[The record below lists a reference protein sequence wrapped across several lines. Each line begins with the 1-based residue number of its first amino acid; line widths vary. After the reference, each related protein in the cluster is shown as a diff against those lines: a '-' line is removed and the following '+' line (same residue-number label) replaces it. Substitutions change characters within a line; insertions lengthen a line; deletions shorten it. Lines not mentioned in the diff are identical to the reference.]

1 MILQLSL
8 IKKTPQKTCNC
19 AGGVGVET
27 ATFAV
32 FDLQL
37 CRSSVDLNRLIFSVS
52 ERNDCPQLDLQ
63 LTGRTIDLNGLIFS
77 VSERNDCLQFD
88 LQLTGRSVDLN
99 GKNAWYLTPRVTPNT
114 PNLLP
119 VPTIICGHPSIF
131 PPPFTKK
138 KWVCKLCFQ
147 HCGGVRGARLGISS
161 TSVSSANN
169 CRDR

>member
-114 PNLLP
+114 PNLLGSP
-119 VPTIICGHPSIF
+119 KIAKS
-131 PPPFTKK
+131 
-138 KWVCKLCFQ
+138 Q
-147 HCGGVRGARLGISS
+147 HFRNSPKARRF
-161 TSVSSANN
+161 A
-169 CRDR
+169 